1 MMPPYKK
8 ISARSRALVL
18 AAQVP
23 DVPAGFSGLC
33 GKTPRCTGDQP
44 ASIQVSLTGLLPGIL
59 DVSPQVAALGGTWL
73 PQNLMPK
80 QDDMMVADVMVTL
93 IMMTMVRST

>member
-1 MMPPYKK
+1 MPPYKK
-8 ISARSRALVL
+8 ISARSRAYVI

-23 DVPAGFSGLC
+23 DVPAVFSGLF

-44 ASIQVSLTGLLPGIL
+44 ASIQVSFPGLLPGIL
-59 DVSPQVAALGGTWL
+59 DVSPQVAALGTWL

>member
-1 MMPPYKK
+1 M
-8 ISARSRALVL
+8 
-18 AAQVP
+18 P
-23 DVPAGFSGLC
+23 DVPAVFSGLF

-44 ASIQVSLTGLLPGIL
+44 ASIQVSSPGLLPGIL
-59 DVSPQVAALGGTWL
+59 DVSLQVAALGTWL

-80 QDDMMVADVMVTL
+80 PDDMMVADVMVTL